1 MRNCIDFRLDPST
14 RIDRAVVDYALNDW
28 YQAIARQGGIP
39 APGSALV
46 ISPELRTKYSAG
58 VADLLTR
65 AAAATGVPVAD
76 LYRLNRGR
84 IPPWAWHRPYHR
96 VRGIAT
102 PVPERLRPAP
112 GSGVIRFSVRGVA
125 VAILPDDFDPAMR
138 GRAETRN
145 EWSWQ
150 APGCQ
155 YAAGRAGDGAGV
167 VTAVSPLTSPTVTI
181 QTFYCQDVPPDG
193 LAGYGRGSTKE
204 DVAGAAV
211 HPWSATVA
219 FHEGQHGMDCF
230 EFLKEEEVPRFEGRV
245 GMTVALFRA
254 ACEQFSKAWAGYQRR
269 ANELT
274 RNRTD
279 DVGAASGRRPHLVL

>member
-1 MRNCIDFRLDPST
+1 
-14 RIDRAVVDYALNDW
+14 
-28 YQAIARQGGIP
+28 
-39 APGSALV
+39 
-46 ISPELRTKYSAG
+46 
-58 VADLLTR
+58 
-65 AAAATGVPVAD
+65 
-76 LYRLNRGR
+76 
-84 IPPWAWHRPYHR
+84 
-96 VRGIAT
+96 
-102 PVPERLRPAP
+102 
-112 GSGVIRFSVRGVA
+112 
-125 VAILPDDFDPAMR
+125 
-138 GRAETRN
+138 
-145 EWSWQ
+145 
-150 APGCQ
+150 
-155 YAAGRAGDGAGV
+155 V

-181 QTFYCQDVPPDG
+181 QTFYCRDAPPDA

-230 EFLKEEEVPRFEGRV
+230 EFLKEGEVPRFEGRV

-269 ANELT
+269 ASEFS